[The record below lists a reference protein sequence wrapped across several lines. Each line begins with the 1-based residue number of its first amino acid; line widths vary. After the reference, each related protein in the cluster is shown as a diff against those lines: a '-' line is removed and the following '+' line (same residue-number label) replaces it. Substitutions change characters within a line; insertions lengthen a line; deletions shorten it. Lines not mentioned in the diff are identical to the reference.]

1 MAVRKLKPTSAGRR
15 FQTVSDFEEIT
26 RTRPE
31 KSLTVGLTQKAGR
44 NNLGRITSR
53 RRGGG
58 VKRLYRIIDFKRD
71 KTGIEARVAH
81 IEYDPNRTARIALL
95 HYTDGEKRYILAPV
109 GLKQGD
115 VVMSGVN
122 DRNGEVADIMPGNA
136 LPMQRIPVGTVIHNI
151 ELYPGKG
158 GQLCRAAG
166 TYAQLVA
173 KEGKH
178 ALLRLPSGEVRKVL
192 VTCVATV
199 GQVGNVHHE
208 SISLGKAGRN
218 RWLGRRP
225 KVRGVAMNPID
236 HPLGGGEGRSSGGRH
251 PVSPWGMPAKGFK
264 TRDKKKASSRLIV
277 KRRGQK

>member
-1 MAVRKLKPTSAGRR
+1 MAVRTLKPTSAGRR

-26 RTRPE
+26 RSHPE
-31 KSLTVGLTQKAGR
+31 KSLTVGLTKKAGR
-44 NNLGRITSR
+44 NHHGRITSR

-58 VKRLYRIIDFKRD
+58 VKRLYRLIDFKRD
-71 KTGIEARVAH
+71 KVGINATVAH

-95 HYTDGEKRYILAPV
+95 HYADGEKRYIIAPV
-109 GLKQGD
+109 GVRQGD
-115 VVMSGVN
+115 VLVA
-122 DRNGEVADIMPGNA
+122 GEGADIKPGNA
-136 LPMQRIPVGTVIHNI
+136 LQMSRIPVGTVIHNI
-151 ELYPGKG
+151 ELNPGKG
-158 GQLCRAAG
+158 GQMCRAAG

-173 KEGKH
+173 KEGKY

-192 VTCVATV
+192 SSCVATV
-199 GQVGNVHHE
+199 GQVGNIHHE
-208 SISLGKAGRN
+208 KISLGKAGRN

-251 PVSPWGMPAKGFK
+251 PVSPWGMPAKGYK
-264 TRDKKKASSRLIV
+264 TRDRKKASSKLIV

>member
-15 FQTVSDFEEIT
+15 FQTVSDFAEIT
-26 RTRPE
+26 RTTPE
-31 KSLTVGLTQKAGR
+31 KSLTVGLTKKAGR
-44 NNLGRITSR
+44 NTRGRVTSR

-58 VKRLYRIIDFKRD
+58 VKRLYRIIDFKRN
-71 KTGIEARVAH
+71 KFGIAAKVAH

-95 HYTDGEKRYILAPV
+95 HYVDGEKRYIIAPV

-115 VVMSGVN
+115 VVLA
-122 DRNGEVADIMPGNA
+122 GEGADIKPGNA
-136 LPMQRIPVGTVIHNI
+136 MQMSRIPVGTVIHNV

-173 KEGKH
+173 KEGKY

-192 VTCVATV
+192 ASCVATV
-199 GQVGNVHHE
+199 GQVGNIQHE
-208 SISLGKAGRN
+208 NISLGKAGRN

-225 KVRGVAMNPID
+225 QVRGVAMNPID

-251 PVSPWGMPAKGFK
+251 PVSPGGMPAMGFK
-264 TRDKKKASSRLIV
+264 TRDKNKASSRLII

>member
-31 KSLTVGLTQKAGR
+31 KSLTEGLPKKAGR
-44 NNLGRITSR
+44 NN
-53 RRGGG
+53 RG
-58 VKRLYRIIDFKRD
+58 
-71 KTGIEARVAH
+71 
-81 IEYDPNRTARIALL
+81 
-95 HYTDGEKRYILAPV
+95 PV
-109 GLKQGD
+109 GLNQGD

-122 DRNGEVADIMPGNA
+122 TRSGATADIKPGNA
-136 LPMQRIPVGTVIHNI
+136 LEMARIPVGTVIHNV

-173 KEGKH
+173 KEGKY

-192 VTCVATV
+192 ASCVATV
-199 GQVGNVHHE
+199 GQVGNIHHE
-208 SISLGKAGRN
+208 NISLGKAGRN

-225 KVRGVAMNPID
+225 QVRGVAMNPID

-251 PVSPWGMPAKGFK
+251 PVSPWGMPAKGYK
-264 TRDKKKASSRLIV
+264 TRDKKKASSRLII

>member
-31 KSLTVGLTQKAGR
+31 KSLTVGLTKKAGR
-44 NNLGRITSR
+44 NNLGRVTSR

-71 KTGIEARVAH
+71 KTGVEAVVAH

-95 HYTDGEKRYILAPV
+95 HYADGEKRYILAPV

-115 VVMSGVN
+115 RVMAGVN
-122 DRNGEVADIMPGNA
+122 ERNGETADIKPGNA
-136 LPMQRIPVGTVIHNI
+136 LQMARIPVGTNVHNV

-158 GQLCRAAG
+158 GQMCRAAG
-166 TYAQLVA
+166 AYAQLVA
-173 KEGKH
+173 KEGKY

-192 VTCVATV
+192 ASCVATV
-199 GQVGNVHHE
+199 GQVGNVQHE
-208 SISLGKAGRN
+208 TVSLGKAGRN

-225 KVRGVAMNPID
+225 QVRGVAMNPID

-264 TRDKKKASSRLIV
+264 TRDRKKPSSRLII

>member
-26 RTRPE
+26 RTTPE
-31 KSLTVGLTQKAGR
+31 KSLTEGLPRKAGR
-44 NNLGRITSR
+44 NNRGRVTSR

-58 VKRLYRIIDFKRD
+58 VKRLYRIIDFKRN
-71 KTGIEARVAH
+71 KIGIPATVAE

-95 HYTDGEKRYILAPV
+95 HYADGEKRYILAPV

-115 VVMSGVN
+115 VIMSGV
-122 DRNGEVADIMPGNA
+122 DGRTGQSADIKPGNA
-136 LPMQRIPVGTVIHNI
+136 LEMARIPVGTVLHNI
-151 ELYPGKG
+151 ELSPGKG

-173 KEGKH
+173 KEGKY
-178 ALLRLPSGEVRKVL
+178 ALLRLPSGEVRRVL
-192 VTCVATV
+192 AACIATV
-199 GQVGNVHHE
+199 GQVGNISHE
-208 SISLGKAGRN
+208 NVSLGKAGRN

-225 KVRGVAMNPID
+225 QVRGVAMNPID
-236 HPLGGGEGRSSGGRH
+236 HPLGGGEGRTSGGRQ
-251 PVSPWGMPAKGFK
+251 PESPWAMPAKGYK
-264 TRDKKKASSRLIV
+264 TRDRKKPSSRLIV